1 MVKITNSN
9 NKLHITS
16 EYSSDFVEGARK
28 LGGRWNATQK
38 TWDFDPR
45 DEERVRAL
53 LIDVYGTDGSPVKTC
68 TVQIKAD
75 NYRNYDSVEF
85 FGRSLVWL
93 PSRDAAVR
101 LHPSVTVIAGGYP
114 DSGGSAKYPSVDFFE
129 GTILEVKD
137 VPLSLA
143 LDMVETRDNFT
154 IVDDQD
160 KLKASLTAEK
170 EALLKRLAEI
180 DSLLAQ

>member
-9 NKLHITS
+9 NKLHVKS
-16 EYSSDFVEGARK
+16 DYSLDFVEGARK
-28 LGGRWNATQK
+28 LGGRWNAAQK
-38 TWDFDPR
+38 TWDFDLR
-45 DEERVRAL
+45 DEARVRAL
-53 LIDVYGTDGSPVKTC
+53 LIEVYGTDGEPVKTC

-75 NYRNYDSVEF
+75 KYRNCESVEF
-85 FGRSLVWL
+85 FGRSLAWR

-101 LHPSVTVIAGGYP
+101 LHPSVSVIAGGYP
-114 DSGGSAKYPSVDFFE
+114 DSGGSAKYPSVDFSE

-143 LDMVETRDNFT
+143 LNAVESYDNFT
-154 IVDDQD
+154 IVDERDA
-160 KLKASLTAEK
+160 LEALLAAEK

-180 DSLLAQ
+180 DSLLA